1 MFIVHASM
9 YLLKYVPAQSHCSKH
24 VKVFFDNLS
33 TVYEEYSSPKSVWQK
48 HFKHHIR
55 LFLPALYIL
64 KVIFLLLNQTLH
76 ITAHTHSHWFAMPL
90 WQTLSTDPYMV
101 TMTNNYSLLNSI
113 QQTPHH
119 WTSLYFYSTM
129 EYLHTVKLYWK
140 KRIPENNA
148 LPECC
153 ALTA

>member
-1 MFIVHASM
+1 MS
-9 YLLKYVPAQSHCSKH
+9 KY
-24 VKVFFDNLS
+24 FFDNLF
-33 TVYEEYSSPKSVWQK
+33 TIYEEYSSPKSIWQK

-64 KVIFLLLNQTLH
+64 KVIFSTFKSDPSYHSTQNVIDLPCLFDRLCLQIHTWLQWPT
-76 ITAHTHSHWFAMPL
+76 ITPCYNT
-90 WQTLSTDPYMV
+90 
-101 TMTNNYSLLNSI
+101 I

-140 KRIPENNA
+140 KRILENNA

>member
-1 MFIVHASM
+1 M
-9 YLLKYVPAQSHCSKH
+9 YLLKSVPAQSHCSKH
-24 VKVFFDNLS
+24 VEVFFDNLS
-33 TVYEEYSSPKSVWQK
+33 TVYEEYSSPKSVWKK

-64 KVIFLLLNQTLH
+64 KAIFSTFKSDPSYHSTQNVIDLPCLFDRLCLQIHTWLQWPT
-76 ITAHTHSHWFAMPL
+76 ITPC
-90 WQTLSTDPYMV
+90 Y
-101 TMTNNYSLLNSI
+101 NSI

>member
-1 MFIVHASM
+1 M
-9 YLLKYVPAQSHCSKH
+9 YLLKSVPAQSHCSKH
-24 VKVFFDNLS
+24 VEVFFDNLS
-33 TVYEEYSSPKSVWQK
+33 TIYEEYSSPKSIWQK

-64 KVIFLLLNQTLH
+64 KVIFSTFKSDPSYHSTQNVIDLPCLFDRLCLQIHTWLQWPT
-76 ITAHTHSHWFAMPL
+76 ITPC
-90 WQTLSTDPYMV
+90 Y
-101 TMTNNYSLLNSI
+101 NSI

-140 KRIPENNA
+140 KRILENNA

>member
-1 MFIVHASM
+1 M
-9 YLLKYVPAQSHCSKH
+9 YLLKSVLAQSHCSKH
-24 VKVFFDNLS
+24 VEVFFDNLS
-33 TVYEEYSSPKSVWQK
+33 TIYEEYSSPKSIWQK
-48 HFKHHIR
+48 HFKHHVR

-64 KVIFLLLNQTLH
+64 KVIFSTFKSDPSYHSTQNVIDLPCLFDRLCLQIHTWLQWPT
-76 ITAHTHSHWFAMPL
+76 ITPC
-90 WQTLSTDPYMV
+90 Y
-101 TMTNNYSLLNSI
+101 NSI

-119 WTSLYFYSTM
+119 WTSLYCHSTM